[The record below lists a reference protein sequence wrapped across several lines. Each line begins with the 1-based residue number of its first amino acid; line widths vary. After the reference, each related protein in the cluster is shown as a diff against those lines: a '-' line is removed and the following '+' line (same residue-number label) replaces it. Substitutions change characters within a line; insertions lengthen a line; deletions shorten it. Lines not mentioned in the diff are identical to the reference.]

1 MGTFQLPAH
10 RACLIRKDSTVVP
23 ECIRECQG
31 LPPSSNVTFN
41 FFGTSP
47 CMSGGFPEAVE
58 AGLDADTARTQMLQE
73 HSAHTAATGFSPSFC
88 AACLYTPRAFRK
100 KKMRLEE
107 GNGQTYRS
115 WRDEKR
121 RWLDKKKKGEKKN
134 PVDVFFP
141 ILKNC

>member
-1 MGTFQLPAH
+1 M
-10 RACLIRKDSTVVP
+10 
-23 ECIRECQG
+23 
-31 LPPSSNVTFN
+31 TFN

-115 WRDEKR
+115 WRDEKW
-121 RWLDKKKKGEKKN
+121 RWLDKKKGEKKN